1 MFSLDDRLVT
11 NRYSPTTSVGLF
23 LAMCDPELGA
33 LDWTYTGVHASSY
46 PLPMDL
52 LDWRLLNAIL
62 LATGPA
68 CR

>member
-33 LDWTYTGVHASSY
+33 LDDLCASGPQLEPVTLVLA
-46 PLPMDL
+46 PL
-52 LDWRLLNAIL
+52 
-62 LATGPA
+62 T
-68 CR
+68 C